1 MRDQAKWDGALA
13 SDRSELE
20 VDEHCLAEGTEHEV
34 CCPSLG
40 SSTKPL
46 NHEVIYTGDQV
57 ITKGDFDQIP
67 VPRLR
72 PFRLTNGAFSLGD
85 VIRPEALVGFDA
97 DGGRCS
103 SMPDYD
109 R

>member
-1 MRDQAKWDGALA
+1 
-13 SDRSELE
+13 
-20 VDEHCLAEGTEHEV
+20 
-34 CCPSLG
+34 
-40 SSTKPL
+40 
-46 NHEVIYTGDQV
+46 V

-97 DGGRCS
+97 DPSAHSPLRGLVTGTPPVVLLAVRS
-103 SMPDYD
+103 RQPHGPEEHNVLPID
-109 R
+109 REV